1 MVLGRLGRIVRFVEG
16 KGFVEKRISLN
27 RVRRIMVR

>member
-1 MVLGRLGRIVRFVEG
+1 MVLGRLGQIARFVEG

-27 RVRRIMVR
+27 RVRRVND